1 MELLAFWL
9 SILGFTSL
17 FGTFILS
24 FIAQKRDP
32 EEFRSQY
39 LWYVAISWIWFAL
52 QFLGFIELTL
62 LHNPQDAVIA
72 VIGIS
77 RSILSVLITYRIT
90 ALLISIDTGTV
101 GRRQKLY
108 GVLLSM
114 LVGILI
120 IAVILV
126 ENGVVAYLVSL
137 LVNGCFGGF
146 FLIYWLKV
154 RNREG
159 DFRSERMS
167 SFLVLSAIAYLMVGL
182 YTVLFLFFPRFYRPV
197 YDTLA
202 TALFI
207 LVWCVNDVA
216 IYVREMSRQ
225 ENPEREKESVD
236 PLTMYGLTP
245 REQEIARHVV
255 TGLSYKEIADVLN
268 ISPRTVET
276 HVYRVFKKCS
286 VANKMELG
294 GKLFQFRTNT

>member
-1 MELLAFWL
+1 MELLVFWL

-24 FIAQKRDP
+24 LIAQKRGP
-32 EEFRSQY
+32 EEFRAQY

-52 QFLGFIELTL
+52 QFLGYIELTL
-62 LHNPQDAVIA
+62 LHNPQNAVIA

-90 ALLISIDTGTV
+90 ALLVSIDTGTV

-108 GVLLSM
+108 GVVLSV

-120 IAVILV
+120 IAVILA
-126 ENGVVAYLVSL
+126 ENGVVAYIVSL
-137 LVNGCFGGF
+137 LVNGCFGGA
-146 FLIYWLKV
+146 FLLYWVKV
-154 RNREG
+154 RNRQG

-167 SFLVLSAIAYLMVGL
+167 SFLVLSAVAYLMVGL
-182 YTVLFLFFPRFYRPV
+182 YTVLFLLYPHLYRPV

-207 LVWCVNDVA
+207 LAWCVNDVA

-225 ENPEREKESVD
+225 EPSERNQSGVD
-236 PLTMYGLTP
+236 PFTMYGLTP
-245 REQEIARHVV
+245 REQEIARHVM
-255 TGLSYKEIADVLN
+255 TGLSYKEIADVLT

-276 HVYRVFKKCS
+276 HVYRIFRKCE
-286 VANKMELG
+286 VANKMELSR
-294 GKLFQFRTNT
+294 KLFYLRTTT

>member
-24 FIAQKRDP
+24 FIAQKRGP

-62 LHNPQDAVIA
+62 LQNPQDAVIA

-77 RSILSVLITYRIT
+77 RSILSVLITYRIA
-90 ALLISIDTGTV
+90 ALLVSIDTGTV
-101 GRRQKLY
+101 SRTQRRH
-108 GVLLSM
+108 GVVLSI
-114 LVGILI
+114 LVGIVI

-126 ENGVVAYLVSL
+126 ESRVVGYIVSL
-137 LVNGCFGGF
+137 LVNGCFGAA
-146 FLIYWLKV
+146 FLVFWL
-154 RNREG
+154 RIRHRSG
-159 DFRSERMS
+159 DFRSERTS
-167 SFLVLSAIAYLMVGL
+167 SFLVLSGVAYLMVGL
-182 YTVLFLFFPRFYRPV
+182 YTILFLLFPRFYRPV
-197 YDTLA
+197 YDALA

-225 ENPEREKESVD
+225 EASEEKREFVD
-236 PLTMYGLTP
+236 PLTLYGLTP
-245 REQEIARHVV
+245 REQEIARLVV

-276 HVYRVFKKCS
+276 HVYRVFKKCD

-294 GKLFQFRTNT
+294 GKLFHLRTNT

>member
-1 MELLAFWL
+1 M
-9 SILGFTSL
+9 
-17 FGTFILS
+17 
-24 FIAQKRDP
+24 
-32 EEFRSQY
+32 
-39 LWYVAISWIWFAL
+39 
-52 QFLGFIELTL
+52 
-62 LHNPQDAVIA
+62 
-72 VIGIS
+72 
-77 RSILSVLITYRIT
+77 
-90 ALLISIDTGTV
+90 
-101 GRRQKLY
+101 
-108 GVLLSM
+108 
-114 LVGILI
+114 
-120 IAVILV
+120 ILV
-126 ENGVVAYLVSL
+126 ENGVVAYIVSL

-146 FLIYWLKV
+146 FLIYWLKGAKQGRRFQIRADV
-154 RNREG
+154 LLSRAIGNR
-159 DFRSERMS
+159 
-167 SFLVLSAIAYLMVGL
+167 LSHGGTL

-225 ENPEREKESVD
+225 ENPEREKESID

>member
-1 MELLAFWL
+1 MELLVFWL

-24 FIAQKRDP
+24 LIAQKRGP
-32 EEFRSQY
+32 EEFRLQY

-52 QFLGFIELTL
+52 QFLGYIELTL
-62 LHNPQDAVIA
+62 LHNPQNAVIA

-90 ALLISIDTGTV
+90 ALLVSIDTGTV

-108 GVLLSM
+108 GVVLSI

-120 IAVILV
+120 IAVILAKH
-126 ENGVVAYLVSL
+126 GVVAYIVSL
-137 LVNGCFGGF
+137 LVNGCFGGA
-146 FLIYWLKV
+146 FLLYWVKV

-167 SFLVLSAIAYLMVGL
+167 SFLMLSAIAYLMVGL
-182 YTVLFLFFPRFYRPV
+182 YTVLFLLFPQYYRPV

-207 LVWCVNDVA
+207 LAWCVNDVA
-216 IYVREMSRQ
+216 IYVREMSGQ
-225 ENPEREKESVD
+225 ESSERKQVVD
-236 PLTMYGLTP
+236 PFTKYGLTP
-245 REQEIARHVV
+245 REQEIARHVM
-255 TGLSYKEIADVLN
+255 TGLSYKEIADVLT

-276 HVYRVFKKCS
+276 HVYRIFKKCE

-294 GKLFQFRTNT
+294 GKLFHVRTTT